1 MSMTDEIRNAEKATT
16 QWQPE
21 PGGIIAGVVVG
32 IREFVSKYGKGMTAD
47 IRCENDGVVRSV
59 LLKTVLKNEFEKQ
72 GVTVGDEVGIKY
84 VGKTK
89 NYHDYIVITR
99 KIRHLSDG
107 GEEREPWDQEE
118 PEEEDDNKQ

>member
-1 MSMTDEIRNAEKATT
+1 MSMMDEIRKAEKASA

-21 PGGIIAGVVVG
+21 PGDIIAGVVVG
-32 IREFVSKYGKGMTAD
+32 IREFVSKFGKGTTAD
-47 IRCENDGVVRSV
+47 VRCEDDGVVRSV

-72 GVTVGDEVGIKY
+72 GVAIGDEIGIKY

-107 GEEREPWDQEE
+107 EEGEGMEVEWERQAEDAEE
-118 PEEEDDNKQ
+118 